1 MYSSNS
7 FKLPLGC
14 AIIYIQRFFLFFNSI
29 FCAKKKMAILFIQVF
44 FSSLVY
50 AEIDLD
56 THFTYMKLLTCSC
69 EVNQSEKYMF

>member
-14 AIIYIQRFFLFFNSI
+14 AIIYIQSFFCFLIQFSVP
-29 FCAKKKMAILFIQVF
+29 KKMAILFIQVF